1 MTPGTPSAAP
11 LAPTRLIDLVAEP
24 TSVAVAQTRLA
35 SLGVESAAAS
45 DSAGIANLAVVTD
58 ARASF
63 NFTVPCQTV
72 SSCDANE
79 RPIFTARA
87 DDGGPLPEW
96 LSFDPYT
103 GTFTGK
109 APTQTPTLKVQVSTV
124 GASGNA
130 AWTPIQLNFVAGT
143 ARR

>member
-1 MTPGTPSAAP
+1 M
-11 LAPTRLIDLVAEP
+11 
-24 TSVAVAQTRLA
+24 AVAQTRLA
-35 SLGVESAAAS
+35 SLSSESAAAS
-45 DSAGIANLAVVTD
+45 GSAGITNLAVVTD
-58 ARASF
+58 ARSGF
-63 NFTVPCQTV
+63 NFSVPCQTV

-79 RPIFTARA
+79 RPIFTARS

-124 GASGNA
+124 GAAGSA
-130 AWTPIQLNFVAGT
+130 AWTPIQLNFVGGT
-143 ARR
+143 ASR